1 MRPLT
6 SFRRP
11 PPRRGDPAP
20 SRMAYRMQRLALTP
34 SVRRAFTLGVPAFAL
49 AVIGGLTFASPDRRA
64 ALAAWAGDM
73 QEAIRSREEFM
84 VHDLAIAGAS
94 GDLREAV
101 TGRLALDLP
110 ASSFDLDLGAL
121 RDRVMALD
129 AVERADLRVR
139 PGGVLDVEVV
149 ERVPALL
156 WRTAEGLTAL
166 DAAGKPV
173 GPVAAR
179 AERSDLPL
187 VSGRGADR
195 AAEEA
200 LRLVSAAEPLA
211 VRLRG
216 MARIGERRWDLIL
229 SDGQK
234 IKLPETGAEDA
245 LRRVL
250 EVDAEQ
256 NLFARDV
263 VLVDMRL
270 PRRPTVRLH
279 PDTARDLRQVKLS
292 QLGDD

>member
-6 SFRRP
+6 PFRRP

-20 SRMAYRMQRLALTP
+20 SRLAYRMQRLALTP

-64 ALAAWAGDM
+64 GLAAWAGEV

-84 VHDLAIAGAS
+84 VHDVAIAGGSEA
-94 GDLREAV
+94 LRETVA
-101 TGRLALDLP
+101 GRLALDPP

-121 RDRVMALD
+121 RDRVMDLD
-129 AVERADLRVR
+129 AVDRAELRVR
-139 PGGVLDVEVV
+139 PGGVLDVEV
-149 ERVPALL
+149 EARVPRLL
-156 WRTAEGLTAL
+156 WRTAGGLTAL
-166 DAAGKPV
+166 DGTGQRV
-173 GPVAAR
+173 GPVAERSA
-179 AERSDLPL
+179 RSDLPL

-200 LRLVSAAEPLA
+200 LRLVAAAAPLEA
-211 VRLRG
+211 RLRG
-216 MARIGERRWDLIL
+216 LVRIGERRWDLIL
-229 SDGQK
+229 SDRQK
-234 IKLPETGAEDA
+234 IKLPESGAEAA

-256 NLFARDV
+256 DLFARDV

-279 PDTARDLRQVKLS
+279 PDAARDLRQVKLS